1 MYTLVNVVLQRVP
14 EPTPKSTY
22 VGGLKQFE
30 SNNELF

>member
-1 MYTLVNVVLQRVP
+1 MYRPTNVVLQRIP